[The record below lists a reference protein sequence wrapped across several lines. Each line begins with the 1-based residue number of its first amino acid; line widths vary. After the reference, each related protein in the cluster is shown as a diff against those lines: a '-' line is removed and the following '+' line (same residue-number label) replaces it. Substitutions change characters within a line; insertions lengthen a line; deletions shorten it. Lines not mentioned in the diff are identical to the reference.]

1 MKLLNHFIDDEIG
14 NESGHLN
21 LQKLT
26 NCKKDEDIYRKA
38 GTSFWV
44 VDFELNDDLIIR
56 GDSAWSAPI
65 ELIELLSIE
74 FKELQFEID
83 YEELGCNL
91 GGWAII
97 QNGVVDL
104 NHFSF
109 WEYKFVRDYEFACMC
124 ATEEIEYFISND
136 SIEELEEHDIK
147 TFMKEEDF
155 NLALQSCL

>member
-1 MKLLNHFIDDEIG
+1 MANNCSNYVQVTGSLELLNTLKMKLLNHFIDDEIG

-83 YEELGCNL
+83 YEE
-91 GGWAII
+91 
-97 QNGVVDL
+97 
-104 NHFSF
+104 
-109 WEYKFVRDYEFACMC
+109 
-124 ATEEIEYFISND
+124 FIP
-136 SIEELEEHDIK
+136 
-147 TFMKEEDF
+147 
-155 NLALQSCL
+155 